1 MADTSSFDV
10 TSPVDFAEVDNAL
23 NQARKE
29 IGQRYDFKGSSANIE
44 RAGDLVTLYGDSEFQ
59 LKQVADIFYAKAAK
73 RGIDVAS
80 FDAQKI
86 EAIGG
91 DKAKQDVKV
100 KQGIEKELAK
110 KLVKLVKD
118 SGLKVQAAIQGD
130 ELRVSGKKRDDL
142 QACIALFRQSKLEQ
156 PLQFT
161 NFRD

>member
-1 MADTSSFDV
+1 MPSFDAV
-10 TSPVDFAEVDNAL
+10 SKLDTAELTNAVDQTS
-23 NQARKE
+23 RE
-29 IGQRYDFKGSSANIE
+29 IGQRYDFKGTAAAIE
-44 RAGDLVTLYGDSEFQ
+44 RSDEVLTLFGDSEFQ
-59 LKQVADIFYAKAAK
+59 LKQIADILYAKAAK

-80 FDAQKI
+80 FDAQKV

-91 DKAKQDVKV
+91 DKAKQVIKV

-110 KLVKLVKD
+110 KMVKLVKE

-142 QACIALFRQSKLEQ
+142 QACMALFRGAKLEQ
-156 PLQFT
+156 PIQYT

>member
-1 MADTSSFDV
+1 MPSFDAV
-10 TSPVDFAEVDNAL
+10 SKVDTAELTNAVD
-23 NQARKE
+23 QANRE
-29 IGQRYDFKGSSANIE
+29 IGTRYDFKGSSANIE
-44 RAGDLVTLYGDSEFQ
+44 RLEDLLTLYADSEFQ
-59 LKQVADIFYAKAAK
+59 LKQVADILYAKAAK

-80 FDAQKI
+80 FDPQKV
-86 EAIGG
+86 EAISG
-91 DKAKQDVKV
+91 DKAKQQIKV

-110 KLVKLVKD
+110 KMVKLIKD

-142 QACIALFRQSKLEQ
+142 QACIALLRGAKLDQ

>member
-1 MADTSSFDV
+1 MPSFDAV
-10 TSPVDFAEVDNAL
+10 SKVDTAELTNAVD
-23 NQARKE
+23 QANRE
-29 IGQRYDFKGSSANIE
+29 IGQRYDFKGSSANID
-44 RAGDLVTLYGDSEFQ
+44 RTDDLLTLYADSEFQ
-59 LKQVADIFYAKAAK
+59 LKQVADILYAKAAK

-80 FDAQKI
+80 FDPQKI
-86 EAIGG
+86 EAISG
-91 DKAKQDVKV
+91 DKAKQGIKV

-110 KLVKLVKD
+110 KMAKLVKD